1 MIFYMKSLQDKDIRY
16 LDYKRVTY
24 KSRTE
29 STLAKLL
36 SFLDDQFEYDVA
48 LTGLTDDRPVT
59 IDFKTKNKYIEVVD
73 SEADL
78 QKFKAIKQKY
88 PDLDIIAFGS
98 SRYLAKVDELESV
111 FLFDSQ
117 DDETSSIFIEDPSLA
132 FDYAHILPLVEKCS
146 ILHGHTSNVM
156 VEIIGTTRNNL
167 VIDFGDAKRIIKQT
181 LNLMDHKFFISKKYV
196 VKEDEK
202 HYFVSFTGFQG
213 DFNLQVPK
221 ATTFMLSGEAT
232 VENLSTEIIRL
243 LAPKMPTNIDALGVY
258 IYEGTNKGAHIICG
272 IDQRP

>member
-1 MIFYMKSLQDKDIRY
+1 MKSLQDKDIRY
-16 LDYKRVTY
+16 LDQNRLMYR
-24 KSRTE
+24 SRTE

-36 SFLDDQFEYDVA
+36 SFLDQEFDYDVA
-48 LTGLTDDRPVT
+48 FPGMTNGEPLTV
-59 IDFKTKNKYIEVVD
+59 DFKIRNKYIEVVD
-73 SEADL
+73 SETDL
-78 QKFKAIKQKY
+78 QKFNAIKEKS
-88 PDLDIIAFGS
+88 PDADIIALGS
-98 SRYLAKVDELESV
+98 SRYLAKVDELGSV
-111 FLFDSQ
+111 FVYDSHEN
-117 DDETSSIFIEDPSLA
+117 ETSSIFIEDPSLA
-132 FDYAHILPLVEKCS
+132 FDYAHILPLVQRCS

-167 VIDFGDAKRIIKQT
+167 VIDFGDAKRIIKQA

-202 HYFVSFTGFQG
+202 HYFVSFKGLQG

-243 LAPKMPTNIDALGVY
+243 LAPKMPSNIDALGVY
-258 IYEGTNKGAHIICG
+258 IYEGANKGAHIISG
-272 IDQRP
+272 LDRKS

>member
-1 MIFYMKSLQDKDIRY
+1 MKSLQDKDIRY
-16 LDYKRVTY
+16 LDKKRVIY
-24 KSRTE
+24 RSRTE

-36 SFLDDQFEYDVA
+36 SFLDHEFDYDVVFPGMSNGKP
-48 LTGLTDDRPVT
+48 LTV
-59 IDFKTKNKYIEVVD
+59 DFKIGKKYIEVVD
-73 SEADL
+73 SETDL
-78 QKFKAIKQKY
+78 QKFKAIKQKN
-88 PDLDIIAFGS
+88 PDANIIAIGS

-111 FLFDSQ
+111 FVYDSHEN
-117 DDETSSIFIEDPSLA
+117 ETSSIFIEDPSLA
-132 FDYAHILPLVEKCS
+132 FDYAHILPLVERCS

-156 VEIIGTTRNNL
+156 VEIIGTTKNNL

-202 HYFVSFTGFQG
+202 HYFVSFKGLHG

-243 LAPKMPTNIDALGVY
+243 ACSKDATQCRCVGSLY
-258 IYEGTNKGAHIICG
+258 LRRNQ
-272 IDQRP
+272 QRCPHYMRNR

>member
-1 MIFYMKSLQDKDIRY
+1 MKSLQDKDIRY
-16 LDYKRVTY
+16 LDKKRVIY
-24 KSRTE
+24 RSRTE

-36 SFLDDQFEYDVA
+36 SFLDHEFDYDVVFPGMSNGKP
-48 LTGLTDDRPVT
+48 LTV
-59 IDFKTKNKYIEVVD
+59 DFKIGKKYIEVVD
-73 SEADL
+73 SETDL
-78 QKFKAIKQKY
+78 QKFKAIKQKN
-88 PDLDIIAFGS
+88 PDANIIAIGS

-111 FLFDSQ
+111 FVYDSHEN
-117 DDETSSIFIEDPSLA
+117 ETSSIFIEDPSLA
-132 FDYAHILPLVEKCS
+132 FDYAHILPLVERCS

-156 VEIIGTTRNNL
+156 VEIIGTTKNNL

-202 HYFVSFTGFQG
+202 HYFVSFKGLHG

-243 LAPKMPTNIDALGVY
+243 LAPKMPSNVDALGVY

-272 IDQRP
+272 IDRRSY